1 MKIIACNLKMN
12 LTPNEIPDYIEKMK
26 KFKEEV
32 LMFPSSI
39 YIKDFV
45 NNGFITGSQDIS
57 FAPRGA
63 FTGDISILQLK
74 ELGIKYSIVGH
85 SERRNYYL
93 DDRFVNKKI
102 ELCVENDITPIL
114 CVGETEEENI
124 SNNTLKVCIKEIDNA
139 FIDNEVKNIII
150 SYEPIWSIG
159 TGLVPKNDFIE
170 DIVSNIKKY
179 VYNKYGIEVLVL
191 YGGSVSEENIEKL
204 EKIPS
209 LDGYLIGGC
218 ALNPESMEKLIDCVR
233 G

>member
-45 NNGFITGSQDIS
+45 NSGFINVSQDIS

-102 ELCVENDITPIL
+102 ELCIENDITPIL

>member
-45 NNGFITGSQDIS
+45 NSGFITGSQDIS

-102 ELCVENDITPIL
+102 ELCIENDITPIL